1 MIILENLLLC
11 VGLNIQKKVIKN
23 LRKAL
28 RLNEK
33 IVNDEDEDNIESI
46 TYNFTEIIGNT
57 FHQTPTWLGPKRCTI
72 NPQNDDNKCF
82 QYAVTLFLYHQ
93 KIGRNS
99 FRVSKIKP
107 FDNNLD
113 WNNINFSPQEQD
125 YKTFEM
131 NNKSIQC

>member
-1 MIILENLLLC
+1 MFKLLHP
-11 VGLNIQKKVIKN
+11 KK
-23 LRKAL
+23 
-28 RLNEK
+28 
-33 IVNDEDEDNIESI
+33 
-46 TYNFTEIIGNT
+46 
-57 FHQTPTWLGPKRCTI
+57 CTI

-82 QYAVTLFLYHQ
+82 QYAVTLSLYHQ

-99 FRVSKIKP
+99 FRASKIKP